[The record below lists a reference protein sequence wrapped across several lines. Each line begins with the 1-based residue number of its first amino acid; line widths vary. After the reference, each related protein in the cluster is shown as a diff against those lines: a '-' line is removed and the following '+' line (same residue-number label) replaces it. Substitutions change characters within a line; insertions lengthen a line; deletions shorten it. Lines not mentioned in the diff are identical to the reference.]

1 MEIKGPVFYLYYHLE
16 SFFVAEAFGNE
27 THSVFH

>member
-1 MEIKGPVFYLYYHLE
+1 MDIKGPVFYYLE

>member
-1 MEIKGPVFYLYYHLE
+1 V
-16 SFFVAEAFGNE
+16 FVAEAFGNE